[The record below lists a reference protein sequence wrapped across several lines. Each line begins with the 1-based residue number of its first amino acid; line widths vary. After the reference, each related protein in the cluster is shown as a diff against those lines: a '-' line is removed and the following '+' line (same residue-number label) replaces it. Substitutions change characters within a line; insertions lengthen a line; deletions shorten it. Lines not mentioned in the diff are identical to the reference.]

1 MALPVVKIAI
11 SNGHFQESL
20 QNYGDR
26 GTWDAEEDVS
36 GNTKLTDRKANWV
49 TNEWA
54 DYSCVVD
61 TNGTNNVC
69 TIISNTVNTITV
81 SGDQRSLVTPGTTTY
96 RIAGGL
102 TGTVTANASSSDT
115 ITVSAVKNKWE
126 ESKTLLSDELIGMKF
141 VPDRLDGTAYTII
154 DNSATT
160 IKIDTSI
167 VVTATT
173 FEVGRGASTT
183 AYPESLNI
191 SAELNEPKQASA
203 TIVNDV
209 VGTNKFE
216 QEKDIDNPLMLG
228 SLVRVTEST
237 GGKILFEGHIQDAPT
252 AIDADNRTVSFVAY
266 DRLAILDYTVV
277 PGEKIAASG
286 ELPNYSFHKK
296 TPMIESDATGYQGDN
311 RAYQTKAF
319 EDYSF
324 VSQPVAYSGSVNLDG
339 TYTTATSGG
348 STANYVLEPDSGT
361 PFNTDLIKPGCVVI
375 NCTTMK
381 ITHIKSIDA
390 AGDTITCT
398 DDIWTSGNKYVILS
412 KNWQG
417 GAGVE
422 SDSDYTATEG
432 WDIRGRT
439 REILAEPTS
448 STSGNDVKGE
458 ELDESR
464 VYVGEYDGSSATNDT
479 HMGFSGRAWVLLV
492 EQTHIEFVHYNGYT
506 YDFDK
511 EKYFLNAYNTTP
523 RTERN
528 TRGDLTNKWKTTD
541 TSNYKGVEWGAGS
554 YIFEVYP
561 NRLGGDAPKC
571 YISNDGPI
579 EEIGVVAAEGVIKLN
594 DGDAKWDGYEN
605 VYVHQFSYDGDASTS
620 PDKGTEDNSVDITD
634 VVQVAV
640 TGLTDTSASLENILS
655 ESKMTG
661 GAGLQFNTS
670 DSSNTG
676 IKINTFT
683 YEAFSK
689 SGEVPIN
696 PKPLINKLC
705 EDSGLLYD
713 LRYDDNTNKVIFKP
727 LIQQSSADITLAA
740 GAVTSLTRE
749 RDLSDVYTAQLM
761 QVQMPEQNYFSPKD
775 ILQYGCNF
783 AAAGV
788 PTNNA
793 RQSGFDSNGYA
804 SGTDIPE
811 YFYDVCHLRGLGP
824 DVENWDSATEPV
836 YGSGISTAVFY
847 QSLWKKCEWKKTS
860 TSAFRNQR
868 INMSGKYG
876 IPTLSDDGN
885 KTPFH
890 LMTFWFRGGMALD
903 IDQLSF
909 KIGLASD
916 NVRMQGIR
924 RGGTYRVEV
933 STDIDVTDPFHSDTT
948 WQRFNDNSLAM
959 KTERGTKF
967 TLKKCDVNSV
977 KGIRILALAS
987 PYAQPGWWGE
997 GREHLRQTNVDM
1009 GYQTWGYGSTCETFT
1024 EADPVQTAGS
1034 GRPRWNGNRQDA
1046 WGWSRDSW
1054 DDWKRHQNWYYGTPY
1069 VKTAF
1074 QNAIDNT
1081 ICSQSGTTTP
1091 AGSSDERA
1099 GYVQTGNFLWDWNV
1113 RGVGKKALFIRTT
1126 KNQSLKDNIERLPFS
1141 PSYKKTANMGYK
1153 INAINLENFSF
1164 GEAQGLGQQFLDDK
1178 LRRFQA
1184 RDYSLAG
1191 LSPFV
1196 NSNNIPF
1203 IGQTIT
1209 VTDDKVGTSNPGTTP
1224 FSGVLTSYEFT
1235 VDAEGAR
1242 FDFRLEDY
1250 DRYNTA
1256 QYIQAGDED

>member
-1 MALPVVKIAI
+1 MALPIVKVAI

-26 GTWDAEEDVS
+26 GTWDAES
-36 GNTKLTDRKANWV
+36 FSSPNTTLTDRKANWV

-54 DYSCVVD
+54 GYGCVVD
-61 TNGTNNVC
+61 TNGTNNVA
-69 TIISNTVNTITV
+69 TIVSNTVNTITV

-96 RIAGGL
+96 RVAGGL
-102 TGTVTANASSSDT
+102 TGTVTANATASSN

-126 ESKTLLSDELIGMKF
+126 ESKTPLTNELKGMKF
-141 VPDRLDGTAYTII
+141 VPDRLDGTGYTITE
-154 DNSATT
+154 NSPTVIT
-160 IKIDTSI
+160 IDTAI

-191 SAELNEPKQASA
+191 SAELNEPKQASV
-203 TIVNDV
+203 TVVNDV

-252 AIDADNRTVSFVAY
+252 AIDADKRTVSFVAY

-277 PGEKIAASG
+277 PGDKIALSG

-296 TPMIESDATGYQGDN
+296 TPLIESDATGYQGDN
-311 RAYQTKAF
+311 RAYQTKGF

-324 VSQPVAYSGSVNLDG
+324 VSQPVAFSSSVNSDG
-339 TYTTATSGG
+339 TYTTAESGG
-348 STANYVLEPDSGT
+348 STANYVLEPVSGT
-361 PFNTDLIKPGCVVI
+361 PFDTDLIKPGCVVI

-381 ITHIKSIDA
+381 ITHIKVVNDNN
-390 AGDTITCT
+390 TITCT

-422 SDSDYTATEG
+422 SDSDYTATQG

-439 REILAEPTS
+439 REVLAEPTS
-448 STSGNDVKGE
+448 STSGNDEKGE

-479 HMGFSGRAWVLLV
+479 HMGFSGRAWVICV
-492 EQTHIEFVHYNGYT
+492 EQTHIEFIHYNGYI

-511 EKYFLNAYNTTP
+511 EKYFLNAYNTIP
-523 RTERN
+523 PTERN

-541 TSNYKGVEWGAGS
+541 TSNYKGVEWGSGS

-571 YISNDGPI
+571 YIEDTGPV
-579 EEIGVVAAEGVIKLN
+579 EEIGVVAAEGVIKMN
-594 DGDAKWDGYEN
+594 DGEDKWDGWEN
-605 VYVHQFSYDGDASTS
+605 LYVHQFSYDGDASS
-620 PDKGTEDNSVDITD
+620 SNPDRGTEDKSVDITD
-634 VVQVAV
+634 VVQVAI

-661 GAGLQFNTS
+661 GAGLQFNTT

-683 YEAFSK
+683 YEAFTK
-689 SGEVPIN
+689 SGKVPIN
-696 PKPLINKLC
+696 PKPLIDKLC

-727 LIQQSSADITLAA
+727 LTQQSSADITLAA

-761 QVQMPEQNYFSPKD
+761 QVQMPEQNYFSPTD
-775 ILQYGCNF
+775 ILQYGCDF

-793 RQSGFDSNGYA
+793 RQSGFDSNGYS
-804 SGTDIPE
+804 SGSSIPE

-824 DVENWDSATEPV
+824 DVKNWDSATAPV
-836 YGSGISTAVFY
+836 YNSGINTPVFY
-847 QSLWKKCEWKKTS
+847 QSLWKKCSWLKAS
-860 TSAFRNQR
+860 TSSFRNKR
-868 INMSGKYG
+868 INMYTRYG

-890 LMTFWFRGGMALD
+890 LLTMWFRGGMALD
-903 IDQLSF
+903 IDEFCFSA
-909 KIGLASD
+909 GWAGD
-916 NVRMQGIR
+916 NVGIPYSFN
-924 RGGTYRVEV
+924 GATYRVEV
-933 STDIDVTDPFHSDTT
+933 SSDIDVTDPFASGTT
-948 WQRFNDNSLAM
+948 WERFNENAISMTGDSY
-959 KTERGTKF
+959 TKSSRHSKRYK
-967 TLKKCDVNSV
+967 LKKCQMKSV
-977 KGIRILALAS
+977 KGIRILAMAS
-987 PYAQPGWWGE
+987 PFAQPGWWGE

-1024 EADPVQTAGS
+1024 EADPVQTGGS
-1034 GRPRWNGNRQDA
+1034 GKPRWNANRQDA

-1054 DDWKRHQNWYYGTPY
+1054 DDWRRHQNWYIGTPFA
-1069 VKTAF
+1069 KTAF

-1081 ICSQSGTTTP
+1081 DLSKTG
-1091 AGSSDERA
+1091 GERA
-1099 GYVQTGNFLWDWNV
+1099 GYVQTGNFLWDFKVN
-1113 RGVGKKALFIRTT
+1113 GVGKKALFIRTT

-1164 GEAQGLGQQFLDDK
+1164 SEAQGLGQQFLDDK

-1191 LSPFV
+1191 ASPFL
-1196 NSNNIPF
+1196 NSNNLPF
-1203 IGQTIT
+1203 IGQTIS

-1235 VDAEGAR
+1235 VNAEGAR

-1250 DRYNTA
+1250 DRFNTA

>member
-96 RIAGGL
+96 RIAGGV

-173 FEVGRGASTT
+173 FEVGRGASTS

-252 AIDADNRTVSFVAY
+252 AIDADKRTVSFVAY

-324 VSQPVAYSGSVNLDG
+324 VSQPVAFSGSVNSDG

-348 STANYVLEPDSGT
+348 STANYILEPDSGT

-439 REILAEPTS
+439 REVLAEPTS
-448 STSGNDVKGE
+448 STSGNDEKGE

-479 HMGFSGRAWVLLV
+479 HMGFSGRAWVICV
-492 EQTHIEFVHYNGYT
+492 EQTHIEFIHYNGYI
-506 YDFDK
+506 YDFVK

-523 RTERN
+523 PIERN
-528 TRGDLTNKWKTTD
+528 TRGDLTNLWEIG
-541 TSNYKGVEWGAGS
+541 SANYKGVEWGAGS
-554 YIFEVYP
+554 YIFEVFP

-571 YISNDGPI
+571 YISADGPV

-594 DGDAKWDGYEN
+594 DGDDKWDGYRN
-605 VYVHQFSYDGDASTS
+605 LYVHQFSYDGDASTS

-689 SGEVPIN
+689 SGQVPIN
-696 PKPLINKLC
+696 PKPLIDKLC

-727 LIQQSSADITLAA
+727 LTQKSSADITLAA

-761 QVQMPEQNYFSPKD
+761 QVQMPEQNYFSPTD

-793 RQSGFDSNGYA
+793 KQSGFDSNAYS
-804 SGTDIPE
+804 SGSSIPE

-824 DVENWDSATEPV
+824 DVKNWDSTTEPI
-836 YGSGISTAVFY
+836 YGSGISTAVLY
-847 QSLWKKCEWKKTS
+847 QSLWKKCEWKETNV
-860 TSAFRNQR
+860 SAFRNQR
-868 INMSGKYG
+868 INMGTKFG

-885 KTPFH
+885 KTPLH
-890 LMTFWFRGGMALD
+890 LITFWFRGGMALD
-903 IDQLSF
+903 IDEFSF
-909 KIGLASD
+909 NIGLAGD
-916 NVRMQGIR
+916 NVRMMGIG

-948 WQRFNDNSLAM
+948 WERFNDNSVM
-959 KTERGTKF
+959 MPTETGRKF

-987 PYAQPGWWGE
+987 PFAQPGWWGE
-997 GREHLRQTNVDM
+997 GREYLRQTNVDM

-1024 EADPVQTAGS
+1024 QADDVWSQGS
-1034 GRPRWNGNRQDA
+1034 GRPYWNGNRQDA
-1046 WGWSRDSW
+1046 WGWSNDSF
-1054 DDWKRHQNWYYGTPY
+1054 DDYKRHNRWHYGTPY
-1069 VKTAF
+1069 AKTAF

-1081 ICSQSGTTTP
+1081 DLSNTG
-1091 AGSSDERA
+1091 GERA
-1099 GYVQTGNFLWDWNV
+1099 GYVQTGNFLSGFNV
-1113 RGVGKKALFIRTT
+1113 RGVGKKALFVRTT
-1126 KNQSLKDNIERLPFS
+1126 KNQSLKDNVERLPYS

-1164 GEAQGLGQQFLDDK
+1164 SEAQGLGQQFLDDK

-1184 RDYSLAG
+1184 RDYSLDG
-1191 LSPFV
+1191 LNPFV

-1235 VDAEGAR
+1235 VNAEGAR

-1250 DRYNTA
+1250 DRNNTA